1 MRLGW
6 ESAVNKQ
13 LAKQDNIPFREI
25 GTPCLDGL
33 HVDWYLDTA
42 DAANPMQRLWSNGR
56 WNKLMMAHGCY
67 WAKCTFCDTTL
78 DYIGRFDA
86 APASEIADRMDGL
99 FAQSQESGFHF
110 TDEAMPPAIV
120 RQLSEELLA
129 RKRTYSWWGN
139 IRFESFY
146 SSEICY
152 LMHQAGCIAVSGGI
166 EVASDRVLKRINKG
180 VSIDALK
187 QTLRHF
193 RDNHIMVHAYL
204 MYGFPTQTAREAV
217 AALGH
222 VRRFF
227 REDLIQSAFFHRFA
241 LTVHS
246 PIAQRPEAFGIR
258 VAAPPARAGRRR
270 PVFARNEI
278 PFEEPGAPDWDRI
291 GKGLRLALYNY
302 MRGAGLS
309 KPLAFWFASGGL

>member
-1 MRLGW
+1 MAEFTEAFGDA
-6 ESAVNKQ
+6 AVEMT
-13 LAKQDNIPFREI
+13 FREI

-33 HVDWYLDTA
+33 HLDWYLDTA
-42 DAANPMQRLWSNGR
+42 DADNPMQRLWSNGR

-78 DYIGRFDA
+78 DYIGRFDS
-86 APASEIADRMDGL
+86 APATEIADRMDGL
-99 FAQSQESGFHF
+99 VAQSGESGFHF

-180 VSIDALK
+180 VSIDSLK
-187 QTLRHF
+187 QTLRPLPLPLLIL
-193 RDNHIMVHAYL
+193 N
-204 MYGFPTQTAREAV
+204 PNQTKYRKK
-217 AALGH
+217 
-222 VRRFF
+222 
-227 REDLIQSAFFHRFA
+227 HRFYPIKI
-241 LTVHS
+241 HS
-246 PIAQRPEAFGIR
+246 HQ
-258 VAAPPARAGRRR
+258 
-270 PVFARNEI
+270 
-278 PFEEPGAPDWDRI
+278 
-291 GKGLRLALYNY
+291 L
-302 MRGAGLS
+302 
-309 KPLAFWFASGGL
+309 